1 MDRKH
6 LIFIGLT
13 PEVGEKKKVPI
24 PPKKP
29 SKGTN
34 PAGKTRN
41 QWWGRSS
48 AWKDESKTEESQP
61 WPKQD
66 AAKRMSCNWSWEQK
80 KEYDS
85 MERKAKQPWA
95 RTSAWTEEWKTAVTH
110 EECAWEQKEAQPWP
124 KQDAAKRMSCD
135 WSWEQKE
142 EYDSMERKA
151 KQPWART
158 SAWTEEGKTAVTHEA
173 CLWEQKA
180 AQPRPEHGNTKGMS
194 CNWYWKL
201 KKEDASAGGRIEQQW
216 PRTSAWTD
224 ESKTAVT
231 PKVSGWQEEEA
242 EPRPK
247 EDNTERIPPFWNG
260 EPTDAP
266 EGAERRARVQWVR
279 VRARR
284 AAEKLYPSKIFL
296 F

>member
-80 KEYDS
+80 K
-85 MERKAKQPWA
+85 
-95 RTSAWTEEWKTAVTH
+95 
-110 EECAWEQKEAQPWP
+110 
-124 KQDAAKRMSCD
+124 
-135 WSWEQKE
+135 